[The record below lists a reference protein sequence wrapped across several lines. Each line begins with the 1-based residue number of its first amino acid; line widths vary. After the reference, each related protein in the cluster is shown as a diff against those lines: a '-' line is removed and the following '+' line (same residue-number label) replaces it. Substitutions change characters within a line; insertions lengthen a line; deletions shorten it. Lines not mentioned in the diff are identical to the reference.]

1 MLTWLFPTVWK
12 QGCGRVCLVPLRQ
25 TLPPPGSGPHGLLM
39 VQLPVAHHQPLC
51 QHHCQHQHHR
61 QRQRQHQLHLQSQR
75 HCCHLSPTPGQADHL
90 TQSDCKRSRS
100 YCQLCWG
107 LVRKYM
113 IISIHYTGLE
123 WFAVQS
129 KTRNG
134 KILTGSTSKVKTTF
148 LSFFYSKAGK
158 TPSTPFEPPSPSL
171 SRRFSNMYDWISNEL
186 LKRVRFSKLP
196 RSCLSIIKFQLRE
209 IWFLMRGEAFAMMLQ
224 F

>member
-1 MLTWLFPTVWK
+1 MEGGCLVPLILFPTVLK
-12 QGCGRVCLVPLRQ
+12 QGCGGGRPSSPQTFPHCVEARVWQSV
-25 TLPPPGSGPHGLLM
+25 PGSPQTDVTSTRLRPSRPPHGAATSRTPPAS
-39 VQLPVAHHQPLC
+39 LPTPTP
-51 QHHCQHQHHR
+51 
-61 QRQRQHQLHLQSQR
+61 
-75 HCCHLSPTPGQADHL
+75 SPTPTPTPTPPVSTTLLSPASDTWTRDHL

-113 IISIHYTGLE
+113 IISIHHTGLE
-123 WFAVQS
+123 CFAVQS

-171 SRRFSNMYDWISNEL
+171 SRRFSNMYD
-186 LKRVRFSKLP
+186 
-196 RSCLSIIKFQLRE
+196 
-209 IWFLMRGEAFAMMLQ
+209 
-224 F
+224 